1 MPSEARAALTAAAR
15 GANATIPLSK
25 YCDTVQDA
33 EFDSLKA
40 ASNYQGFFESV
51 GKDCPSDAIELQ
63 EAIDELDDDQKNQ
76 LLDVLLNPQ

>member
-33 EFDSLKA
+33 EFDSL
-40 ASNYQGFFESV
+40 
-51 GKDCPSDAIELQ
+51 
-63 EAIDELDDDQKNQ
+63 
-76 LLDVLLNPQ
+76 